1 MPKKKKIKKDKR
13 REEDQEEQRCN
24 ACDCYITIDSCE
36 CRKIPCSRC
45 GITDHI
51 YNMNHELFHSE
62 YWFSCMSFETKL
74 SECLCDECENK
85 CEDEDENDY

>member
-1 MPKKKKIKKDKR
+1 MPKKKKIKKQKAR
-13 REEDQEEQRCN
+13 EDQEEQRCN
-24 ACDCYITIDSCE
+24 ACDCYETEDGCE
-36 CRKIPCSRC
+36 CRKIPCSKC
-45 GITDHI
+45 GITDYI

-62 YWFSCMSFETKL
+62 YWFRNMAFETKL

>member
-13 REEDQEEQRCN
+13 REEDQEEKRCST
-24 ACDCYITIDSCE
+24 CDCYETIDSCE

-51 YNMNHELFHSE
+51 YNMNHELFHTE
-62 YWFSCMSFETKL
+62 YWFRNMPFETKL
-74 SECLCDECENK
+74 SECLCNECENK